1 MKDKERSEKKLTM
14 PRVNTTFADLVNL
27 SLMKQQ
33 LFMLLLIVVRWSYV
47 LIKQFMHIIFWYS
60 VDFEKR
66 VVSKAVDIV
75 TSQTVHNILFWT
87 IGFYRKHVSHIYFP
101 FPTNPQIL
109 TSWAYYVLDIL
120 SYSMELF
127 LNCIYPAYWLN
138 IYFYSIT
145 AFIIF

>member
-66 VVSKAVDIV
+66 VV
-75 TSQTVHNILFWT
+75 
-87 IGFYRKHVSHIYFP
+87 
-101 FPTNPQIL
+101 
-109 TSWAYYVLDIL
+109 
-120 SYSMELF
+120 
-127 LNCIYPAYWLN
+127 
-138 IYFYSIT
+138 
-145 AFIIF
+145 